1 MLQVQRIYVHRG
13 WGTGS
18 NLPGFAELFTKKKR
32 ERKKIKGE
40 KDREKIMMQLL
51 GHTSLQA
58 KPTVL
63 LGKRVYNRL
72 EMKGKLR
79 RKKVIRLNSC
89 KCFDNI

>member
-1 MLQVQRIYVHRG
+1 
-13 WGTGS
+13 
-18 NLPGFAELFTKKKR
+18 
-32 ERKKIKGE
+32 
-40 KDREKIMMQLL
+40 MMQLL